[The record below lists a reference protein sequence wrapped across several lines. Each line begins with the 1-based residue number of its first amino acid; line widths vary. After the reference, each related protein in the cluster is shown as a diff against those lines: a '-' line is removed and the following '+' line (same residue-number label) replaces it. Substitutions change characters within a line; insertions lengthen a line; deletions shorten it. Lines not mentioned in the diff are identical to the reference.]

1 MTLRPWRDLE
11 ADLFRF
17 TTTDRRDVHVAVMS
31 AFEHAGVLAPVLNL
45 DGVRAA
51 LRQVGWDEPITD
63 EQLVA
68 VLAALAGWGLLEV
81 SQDHTATYATPEEF
95 ERRNLQ
101 WSLAPKGEAAVA
113 GLFAAL
119 ESLRHVASLQP
130 AVLDAIGDALGEIAD
145 LLDAPAEPRADNIVW
160 VRLKEVEAHLAGLVT
175 SVRQFNTQLQR
186 LVRSGGEP
194 AESEPPVG
202 GRVEG
207 GRAGGPP
214 ESTAPPA
221 SAASAGPPDAP
232 DGTDVFLEVKQRTVA
247 YLQDFVDDVDRP
259 RRRIERAM
267 RRLEGRTAALFDR
280 AVRGANLAPV
290 AGDDPTAGWIAERQ
304 RRWDALAAWF
314 APVGAEPAR
323 VQGLLG
329 VARAAIIE
337 LLRVLERRWDE
348 RRRSASV
355 ARDLRV
361 LAGWFAD
368 APTEND
374 AHRLF
379 HAAFGL
385 WPARHAHLM
394 ADDDQARQ
402 PRRSWG
408 ETEPV
413 EVAPSLRTVGSLD
426 QRGRSKAVASPDR
439 YRAHRLRAQADELA
453 SHHEVRAGLAT
464 DGTVRLADLP
474 DLDPAAFAE
483 LLALLAAAL
492 DAHVTADGTRRAL
505 SADGQVEVV
514 LSPHDGGHARLR
526 TAAGVLTAPN
536 FGLSLTLTG
545 TDAVGGIGAGLA
557 EAGGAP

>member
-45 DGVRAA
+45 DGVRMA

-63 EQLVA
+63 DQLVA

-113 GLFAAL
+113 GLIAAL

-145 LLDAPAEPRADNIVW
+145 LLDAPAEPRADNTVW

-194 AESEPPVG
+194 SDDGPVDG
-202 GRVEG
+202 GRVDG
-207 GRAGGPP
+207 GQPD
-214 ESTAPPA
+214 STTLPT
-221 SAASAGPPDAP
+221 SAASVDAP
-232 DGTDVFLEVKQRTVA
+232 DGHDVFLEVKQRTVA

-290 AGDDPTAGWIAERQ
+290 AGDDPTAAWIAERQ
-304 RRWDALAAWF
+304 RRWDALAGWF

-361 LAGWFAD
+361 LAGWFAE

-385 WPARHAHLM
+385 WPARHAHLI
-394 ADDDQARQ
+394 ADDDHARQ

-439 YRAHRLRAQADELA
+439 YRAHRVRAQADELA
-453 SHHEVRAGLAT
+453 RHHQVRAGLAT

-474 DLDPAAFAE
+474 DLDPATFAE

-492 DAHVTADGTRRAL
+492 DARAAVDGTRRAL

-514 LSPHDGGHARLR
+514 LSPPDGGHARLR

-536 FGLSLTLTG
+536 FGLSLTLTDTSG
-545 TDAVGGIGAGLA
+545 GGVDAVLA